1 MWVQEVCFDKQTLS
15 DYVVFIDSN
24 VCINIFID
32 NNILF
37 LFQQPGLSRHIVVI
51 QPFIPCT
58 PVFHVKLKLE
68 VKFALRIIISISI
81 SVLTQSGRKPSVPA
95 MATKWLPPR
104 TSTFGKMFANAFQ
117 TSLYAICHSLFNLLS
132 GVVRCMINIWS
143 HSLFHSASSGTTHFW

>member
-58 PVFHVKLKLE
+58 PVFQVKLKLE
-68 VKFALRIIISISI
+68 VKLGLGVMVSAGVKNTRQEGPSKCFHRRI
-81 SVLTQSGRKPSVPA
+81 PSWPTIWNAYTEFLCGNV
-95 MATKWLPPR
+95 LPPKQNLFKQGMLCLVR
-104 TSTFGKMFANAFQ
+104 LLPISTHHPYIIL
-117 TSLYAICHSLFNLLS
+117 LYQI
-132 GVVRCMINIWS
+132 
-143 HSLFHSASSGTTHFW
+143 